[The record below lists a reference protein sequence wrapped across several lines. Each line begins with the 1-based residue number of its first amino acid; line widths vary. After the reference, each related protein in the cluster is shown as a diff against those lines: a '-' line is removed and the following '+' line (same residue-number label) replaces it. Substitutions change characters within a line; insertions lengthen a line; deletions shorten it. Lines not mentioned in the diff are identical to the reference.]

1 MHYLTPTG
9 LNFACNAKEFA
20 HCSGNRGVRQGRR
33 FCKKQAHRAE
43 RRFAK
48 RLAQTH

>member
-1 MHYLTPTG
+1 MQYHTPAG
-9 LNFACNAKEFA
+9 LNYACNAKEFA
-20 HCSGNRGVRQGRR
+20 HASGNRGVRQGRR

-48 RLAQTH
+48 QLARVS